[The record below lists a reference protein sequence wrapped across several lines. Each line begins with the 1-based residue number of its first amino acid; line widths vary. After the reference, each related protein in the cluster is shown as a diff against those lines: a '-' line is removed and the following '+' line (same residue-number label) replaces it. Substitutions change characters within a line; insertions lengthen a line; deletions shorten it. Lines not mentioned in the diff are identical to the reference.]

1 MIGILVRVIDAMI
14 ELIPSRTYWRE
25 EFIVCS
31 FNRTVR
37 GGPYC
42 CEGWEVC
49 ALEDLEDLGSVR
61 MDGNDDHALAKMR
74 LRM

>member
-25 EFIVCS
+25 EFLVCS

-37 GGPYC
+37 GGPYW
-42 CEGWEVC
+42 CEEWEVC
-49 ALEDLEDLGSVR
+49 ALGDIEDVLSVR
-61 MDGNDDHALAKMR
+61 MDGNDDRVLAEDA
-74 LRM
+74 